1 MFDRQEA
8 HVVWERRQAE
18 LWERIFQ
25 VTQDVVTLVEALDDS
40 VGYAV
45 VRQEL
50 VRSATGVG
58 AELVRANAA
67 DSAGDF
73 ERHVKEARM
82 KAIESDYWL
91 RLVYALQQQE
101 NVQQDLSSVISQYS
115 AIITLLQR
123 FLSHTQGE
131 SDVIS
136 RHTKGPKVS

>member
-18 LWERIFQ
+18 LWERIFK
-25 VTQDVVTLVEALDDS
+25 VTQDVVTLVESLDDS

>member
-1 MFDRQEA
+1 M
-8 HVVWERRQAE
+8 VWERRQAE
-18 LWERIFQ
+18 LWERIFK
-25 VTQDVVTLVEALDDS
+25 VTQDVVTLVESLDDS

-73 ERHVKEARM
+73 ERYVKEARM

>member
-1 MFDRQEA
+1 M
-8 HVVWERRQAE
+8 VWERRQAE

>member
-1 MFDRQEA
+1 M
-8 HVVWERRQAE
+8 VWERRQAE

-50 VRSATGVG
+50 VRSATGVV

-123 FLSHTQGE
+123 FLSNTQGE
-131 SDVIS
+131 ADVIS

>member
-1 MFDRQEA
+1 M
-8 HVVWERRQAE
+8 VWERRQAE

-131 SDVIS
+131 ADVIS

>member
-1 MFDRQEA
+1 M
-8 HVVWERRQAE
+8 WERRQAE

-25 VTQDVVTLVEALDDS
+25 VTQDVVTLVEALGDS

-67 DSAGDF
+67 DNAGDF

-101 NVQQDLSSVISQYS
+101 KAQQDLSSVISQYA
-115 AIITLLQR
+115 AIIKLLQR

>member
-1 MFDRQEA
+1 M
-8 HVVWERRQAE
+8 WERRQAE